1 VADEI
6 LIVDSTPEIARVLCE
21 ALIDDGYDAQTAVG
35 PASSAVA
42 AARARRPDAL
52 AVGLPPD
59 AEQAGAALDALRTD
73 SVTRE
78 IPVLT
83 LSAVTQINDA
93 ARASYTVR
101 ETLDEPFDLD
111 EASATVART
120 LADPPIQALVGAGA
134 PDPLFARV
142 EPVLAEHAR
151 AVLLDWTKSRRA
163 EEPWPSQSDSSLAE
177 VMDGTPT
184 LVDAIDA
191 SLRAP
196 EPAAL
201 FSQPE
206 VVARIADR
214 ARRRRDRGVGRDGAV
229 DELGAL
235 RNQLWATLERHL
247 PTDLS
252 GPDADRVRAT
262 LDEAMDRIVALTLP
276 AYDEAS
282 PTA

>member
-1 VADEI
+1 MAGEI
-6 LIVDSTPEIARVLCE
+6 LVVDSTPEIARLLCE
-21 ALIDDGYDAQTAVG
+21 ALIDDGYDAQSAVG

-42 AARARRPDAL
+42 AARAHRPDAL

-73 SVTRE
+73 AVTRE

-83 LSAVTQINDA
+83 LSAVTQINDV

-111 EASATVART
+111 EATATVART
-120 LADPPIQALVGAGA
+120 LADPPIQALVGAGD

-151 AVLLDWTKSRRA
+151 TIVLDWTMRRRA
-163 EEPWPSQSDSSLAE
+163 EEPWPGRPDSSLAE

-196 EPAAL
+196 EPVAL

-214 ARRRRDRGVGRDGAV
+214 ARRRRDQGVGRDGAV

-235 RNQLWATLERHL
+235 RDRLWTTLERHL

-252 GPDADRVRAT
+252 DPDADRVRAT

-276 AYDEAS
+276 AYDEGA